1 MIFEIENQVIVKATG
16 ETGEVINKEDLNNV
30 YVIINS
36 NIKLFNITEL
46 EFNNRN

>member
-16 ETGEVINKEDLNNV
+16 ERGEVINKEDLNSV

-36 NIKLFNITEL
+36 NIKLFNVSEL
-46 EFNNRN
+46 EFDNRS